1 MKSHFIQLQEG
12 PLMINVIYFCN
23 KNQIRWYSDAH
34 HIWNKMMDSV
44 MYIYWVYNNWR
55 SKRSIQS
62 HTNHNITSTLNSY
75 ILSQVWNVAKQLLDG

>member
-34 HIWNKMMDSV
+34 HIWNHMMVSV

-55 SKRSIQS
+55 LKRS
-62 HTNHNITSTLNSY
+62 ITSTLNSY